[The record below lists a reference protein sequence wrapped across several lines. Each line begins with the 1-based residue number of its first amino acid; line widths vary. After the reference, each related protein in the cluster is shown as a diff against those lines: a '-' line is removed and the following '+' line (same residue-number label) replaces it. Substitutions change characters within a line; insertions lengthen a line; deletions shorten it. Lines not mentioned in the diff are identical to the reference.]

1 MQPLTTK
8 ELNYIN
14 DMLGAEDL
22 LLRSA
27 ASAARQG
34 GQHDAQQFLQH
45 VQAEHQRRFT
55 ELTHLLEQHETVA
68 H

>member
-14 DMLGAEDL
+14 DMLGTEEL
-22 LLRSA
+22 LLRTAAGATQQSA
-27 ASAARQG
+27 QT
-34 GQHDAQQFLQH
+34 DIQQFLRH
-45 VQAEHQRRFT
+45 VIGEHQRRFT

>member
-22 LLRSA
+22 LLRSV

-34 GQHDAQQFLQH
+34 AQPDAQQFLQH
-45 VQAEHQRRFT
+45 VQGEHQRRFT

>member
-1 MQPLTTK
+1 MQPLTNK

-22 LLRSA
+22 LIKTCA
-27 ASAARQG
+27 TAIGQAPQG
-34 GQHDAQQFLQH
+34 DVSQFLHH
-45 VQAEHQRRFT
+45 VIQEHQRR
-55 ELTHLLEQHETVA
+55 HDDLLHVLMQHEPIA